1 MRFVCQARG
10 GGLHLR
16 LTYHLKLGMW
26 RLFVFW
32 QRETW
37 RAFWRRPAVY
47 LPVVLAAGF
56 VIANW
61 FLVMS
66 LPPTETVIMRYSIY
80 VGTNWLAVEWWKYAM
95 PGTATLLVALDVAL
109 AYLVTR
115 SSLALRYLWLWTAV
129 AVAAGFCWL
138 SWLLVRING

>member
-1 MRFVCQARG
+1 
-10 GGLHLR
+10 
-16 LTYHLKLGMW
+16 MW

-47 LPVVLAAGF
+47 LPALVATGF
-56 VIANW
+56 VVANW
-61 FLVMS
+61 FLVMG
-66 LPPTETVIMRYSIY
+66 LPSIETVIMRYSIY
-80 VGTNWLAVEWWKYAM
+80 VGTNWLALEWWKYAV
-95 PGTATLLVALDVAL
+95 PGVATLVVVVDVLL
-109 AYLVTR
+109 AYQVAR

-129 AVAAGFCWL
+129 GVAAGFCWL